1 MGKGYR
7 RLEHHRKVKSKNPNA
22 VALGHKGGIVGGPA
36 RASALTKEE
45 RVKIARMGGHAR
57 SSG

>member
-1 MGKGYR
+1 MAKGYR
-7 RLEHHRKVKSKNPNA
+7 RLEHHRKVRSRNPHA
-22 VALGHKGGIVGGPA
+22 VALGHKGGLKGGPA
-36 RASALTKEE
+36 RAAALSKEE